1 MGGGEIDVSAAGF
14 QTRSAYWRSFALPG
28 VLWLFLFVVVPAYAL
43 LAIAFGRVDYLFQ
56 PVPYWNPL
64 HWNPGYV
71 SEAFSGALPGGEYWP
86 AIRNT
91 LVYVT
96 VALSLCFIIGYPVAY
111 YVARHAKRSKTLLI
125 VLLVIP
131 FWVSYL
137 LRMLAWIGLLS
148 PDGYVNEILSWVGIT
163 HPPDWLNGNAYS
175 VVLALVYGYIPYFIL
190 PVFAGLDRIDRSQ
203 IEAARDLGATPFQA
217 FRKVTLPLSRPSIL
231 AGSALVVLPMF
242 GDYYTNDLISASP
255 HTNMIGNEINLFVQG
270 GSQKN
275 LGAAL
280 VLVLMLIMAVGMGVL
295 PGTDRPRHATTG
307 GRMSVAT
314 TPPKAPPQPIAP
326 EPVQRR
332 RSLIPAPLRNP
343 WGQPRFLVAVT
354 WTYVAWALV
363 PVVIAILFS
372 FNAGRSRSVWQ
383 GFSIKWW
390 WGDPNQSV
398 FHYAPYTQAL
408 LHSLLLAGLDM
419 LIATPL
425 GVLLALGLARWRGRG
440 SGVANSLMLI
450 PLVTPELVMAVS
462 LLVVFTQLTLVP
474 FTLIHL
480 GTPAQV
486 IGQVTFSL
494 SYVVV
499 IIRSRLASIGPEY
512 EEAARDLGAT
522 SAAAIRLVLLPLLFP
537 AILSSMLIVFAL
549 SIDDF
554 VVTQYMSSNST
565 TTTIPMFLYSN
576 ARGGTSTPALNAL
589 ATILVFTTLIGITIA
604 YLAYTALG
612 RRTGAPKGGGS
623 AFRELSGIEAA

>member
-1 MGGGEIDVSAAGF
+1 VGGGEVDVSAANS
-14 QTRSAYWRSFALPG
+14 QSRSAYWRSFALPG
-28 VLWLFLFVVVPAYAL
+28 VVWLFLFVVVPAYAL

-71 SEAFSGALPGGEYWP
+71 SEAFSGAVPGGEYWP
-86 AIRNT
+86 AVRNT
-91 LVYVT
+91 LVYVA

-280 VLVLMLIMAVGMGVL
+280 VLVLMLIMAVGMAYYL
-295 PGTDRPRHATTG
+295 
-307 GRMSVAT
+307 
-314 TPPKAPPQPIAP
+314 
-326 EPVQRR
+326 VQTARDTR
-332 RSLIPAPLRNP
+332 
-343 WGQPRFLVAVT
+343 Q
-354 WTYVAWALV
+354 
-363 PVVIAILFS
+363 
-372 FNAGRSRSVWQ
+372 
-383 GFSIKWW
+383 
-390 WGDPNQSV
+390 
-398 FHYAPYTQAL
+398 
-408 LHSLLLAGLDM
+408 LAG
-419 LIATPL
+419 A
-425 GVLLALGLARWRGRG
+425 
-440 SGVANSLMLI
+440 
-450 PLVTPELVMAVS
+450 
-462 LLVVFTQLTLVP
+462 
-474 FTLIHL
+474 
-480 GTPAQV
+480 
-486 IGQVTFSL
+486 
-494 SYVVV
+494 
-499 IIRSRLASIGPEY
+499 
-512 EEAARDLGAT
+512 
-522 SAAAIRLVLLPLLFP
+522 
-537 AILSSMLIVFAL
+537 
-549 SIDDF
+549 
-554 VVTQYMSSNST
+554 
-565 TTTIPMFLYSN
+565 
-576 ARGGTSTPALNAL
+576 
-589 ATILVFTTLIGITIA
+589 
-604 YLAYTALG
+604 
-612 RRTGAPKGGGS
+612 
-623 AFRELSGIEAA
+623 